1 MCYNVLNK
9 TRKGVKYM
17 EVMEQVFFKVDENG
31 QVYIDFDAL
40 AEVGVAV
47 DVVRDQID
55 MILWSK
61 KYTLDGFYVNRRSR
75 EFVILFSSVASNTG
89 AILQD
94 CVVVPFG
101 SRDYSVL
108 PHDIYVRG
116 EF

>member
-1 MCYNVLNK
+1 
-9 TRKGVKYM
+9 
-17 EVMEQVFFKVDENG
+17 MEQLFFKFDENG
-31 QVYIDFDAL
+31 QMYIDF
-40 AEVGVAV
+40 EVLEEMGVAV
-47 DVVRDQID
+47 DVVRYHIAVI
-55 MILWSK
+55 MRSK

-75 EFVILFSSVASNTG
+75 EFVILFSSVVSNTG